1 MSWREQHSF
10 TITAHRE
17 ELDKYGG
24 TLPAGAV
31 RTIEGCTDWPVA
43 TSEDSEDSRAA
54 VQTVD
59 RRTLS
64 LPAGEQEIPSN
75 WVVAYPDGRRWRIIG
90 ESYPWLP
97 VSGGGV
103 TLTIERRA

>member
-1 MSWREQHSF
+1 MSWREQHAF
-10 TITAHRE
+10 TVTAYRE

-24 TLPAGAV
+24 TLPRGTV
-31 RTIEGCTDWPVA
+31 RRIEGCTDWPA
-43 TSEDSEDSRAA
+43 APSEDWGAA

-75 WVVAYPDGRRWRIIG
+75 WVITYPDGRRWRILG
-90 ESYPWLP
+90 EPYPWLP
-97 VSGGGV
+97 VGGGGV

>member
-1 MSWREQHSF
+1 MSWRGQHAF
-10 TITAHRE
+10 TVTAYRE

-24 TLPAGAV
+24 RAPPGAV
-31 RTIEGCTDWPVA
+31 RTIEGCKDWAGAPW
-43 TSEDSEDSRAA
+43 EDSRAA

-75 WVVAYPDGRRWRIIG
+75 WVITYPDGRRWRILG
-90 ESYPWLP
+90 EPYPWLP
-97 VSGGGV
+97 VGGGGV

>member
-1 MSWREQHSF
+1 MSWREQYSF

-24 TLPAGAV
+24 TLPPGAV

-43 TSEDSEDSRAA
+43 TSEDSRAA

-75 WVVAYPDGRRWRIIG
+75 WVVVYPGGRRWRIIG

-97 VSGGGV
+97 VGGGGV

>member
-1 MSWREQHSF
+1 MSWREQHAF

-24 TLPAGAV
+24 TLPPGTV
-31 RTIEGCTDWPVA
+31 RTIGGCTDWPVA
-43 TSEDSEDSRAA
+43 TSEDSRAV

-75 WVVAYPDGRRWRIIG
+75 CVVVYPDGRRWRIIG

-97 VSGGGV
+97 VGGGGV

>member
-1 MSWREQHSF
+1 MSWREQHAL

-17 ELDKYGG
+17 EIDKYGG
-24 TLPAGAV
+24 TLPPGAV

-43 TSEDSEDSRAA
+43 TSEDSRAA

-75 WVVAYPDGRRWRIIG
+75 WVITYPDGRRWRIIG
-90 ESYPWLP
+90 ESYPGLP
-97 VSGGGV
+97 VGGGGV

>member
-1 MSWREQHSF
+1 MSWREQYSF

-17 ELDKYGG
+17 EIDKYGG
-24 TLPAGAV
+24 TLPPGAV

-43 TSEDSEDSRAA
+43 TSEDSRAA

-75 WVVAYPDGRRWRIIG
+75 WVVVYPGGRRWRIIG

-97 VSGGGV
+97 VGGGGV

>member
-1 MSWREQHSF
+1 MSWREQHAF

-24 TLPAGAV
+24 TLPPGAV

-43 TSEDSEDSRAA
+43 TSEDSLAA

-75 WVVAYPDGRRWRIIG
+75 WVVVYPDGRRWRIIG

-97 VSGGGV
+97 VGGGV

>member
-1 MSWREQHSF
+1 MSWREQHAF
-10 TITAHRE
+10 TVTAYRE

-24 TLPAGAV
+24 SAPPGAV
-31 RTIEGCTDWPVA
+31 RTIECCTDWPVA
-43 TSEDSEDSRAA
+43 TSEDSRAA

-75 WVVAYPDGRRWRIIG
+75 WVITYPDGRRWKILG
-90 ESYPWLP
+90 EPYPWLP
-97 VSGGGV
+97 VGGGGV

>member
-1 MSWREQHSF
+1 MSWREQYSF

-24 TLPAGAV
+24 TLPPGAV

-43 TSEDSEDSRAA
+43 TSEDSRAA

-75 WVVAYPDGRRWRIIG
+75 WVITYPDGRRWRILG
-90 ESYPWLP
+90 EPYPWLP
-97 VSGGGV
+97 IGGGGV

>member
-1 MSWREQHSF
+1 MSWREQHAF
-10 TITAHRE
+10 TVTAYRE
-17 ELDKYGG
+17 ELDKHGG
-24 TLPAGAV
+24 TLPPGAV

-43 TSEDSEDSRAA
+43 TSEDSRAA

-75 WVVAYPDGRRWRIIG
+75 WVITYPDGRRWRIVG

-97 VSGGGV
+97 VGGGGV

>member
-1 MSWREQHSF
+1 MSWREQYSF

-24 TLPAGAV
+24 TLPPGAV

-43 TSEDSEDSRAA
+43 TSEDSRAA

-75 WVVAYPDGRRWRIIG
+75 WVVVYPGGRRWRIVG

-97 VSGGGV
+97 VGGGGV
-103 TLTIERRA
+103 ALTIERRA